1 MALSVTYQHI
11 VCNLRTFDNFCWVK
25 ILVRKT
31 ILYYIKKYPLAESQ
45 LVIWCIEFSRQ
56 TFKNFNDLKKVDG
69 NASIVNNNG
78 VDFTIKEKDFRLVI
92 SLNFLQAASY
102 VIWFGTH
109 KEYDKLTFK
118 PLHSTQLF

>member
-45 LVIWCIEFSRQ
+45 LVIWCTEFSRQ

-78 VDFTIKEKDFRLVI
+78 VDFNIKENDFRLVI
-92 SLNFLQAASY
+92 SLNFLQAACY

-109 KEYDKLTFK
+109 KECDKIDV
-118 PLHSTQLF
+118 